1 MSKQNN
7 DTEMTGAD
15 IAKIIINLVVIYAIG
30 GMILATVYAKTS
42 PVIFTKAK
50 QEKEERLKQMM
61 PEADSIEKTG
71 EWPIH
76 HHNAGYYTAK
86 KGGEAVGYIVETFGK
101 GYSSY
106 INTLIALD
114 PKLVLQKI
122 DVVSQKETPGLGDE
136 VEVPAW
142 KEQFKGKTLDTL
154 KVVKDGDQKYIQAIS
169 GATISSRAVTD
180 DRVGGGVRGGVQMI
194 TDVLSGK
201 APAQPAENAAGGHH

>member
-1 MSKQNN
+1 MSEQKN

-71 EWPIH
+71 EWQIH
-76 HHNAGYYTAK
+76 HHGAGYYTAQ
-86 KGGEAVGYIVETFGK
+86 KGGAPVGYIVETFGK

-106 INTLIALD
+106 VNTLVALD
-114 PKLVLQKI
+114 TKLVVQKI

-136 VEVPAW
+136 VEDPAW
-142 KEQFKGKTLDTL
+142 KDLFKGKTLDTL
-154 KVVKDGDQKYIQAIS
+154 KVVKDGDQRYIAAIS

-180 DRVGGGVRGGVQMI
+180 DKLGGGVKGGVQML

-201 APAQPAENAAGGHH
+201 TQPKQAGNEGGQH

>member
-1 MSKQNN
+1 MSEQKN

-15 IAKIIINLVVIYAIG
+15 IAKIILNLVVIYAIG

-71 EWPIH
+71 EWAPH
-76 HHNAGYYTAK
+76 HHPAGYYTAK
-86 KGGEAVGYIVETFGK
+86 KGGEAVGYIVESFGK

-106 INTLIALD
+106 INTLVALD
-114 PKLVLQKI
+114 TKLVVQKI
-122 DVVSQKETPGLGDE
+122 DVVSHKETPGLGDE

-142 KEQFKGKTLDTL
+142 KDQFKGKTLDTL
-154 KVVKDGDQKYIQAIS
+154 KVVKDGDQKFIQAIS

-180 DRVGGGVRGGVQMI
+180 DKTGGGIRGGVQML
-194 TDVLSGK
+194 TDLLSGK
-201 APAQPAENAAGGHH
+201 SEAKPAVNAAGGHH

>member
-1 MSKQNN
+1 MSEQKN

-61 PEADSIEKTG
+61 PEADSIQKTG
-71 EWPIH
+71 DWSPQH
-76 HHNAGYYTAK
+76 HHAGYYTAK
-86 KGGEAVGYIVETFGK
+86 KGSETVGYIVETFGK

-114 PKLVLQKI
+114 PKLVVQKI

-136 VEVPAW
+136 VETPAF
-142 KEQFKGKTLDTL
+142 KDQFKGKTLDTL
-154 KVVKDGDQKYIQAIS
+154 KVVKDGDQRYIQAIS

-180 DRVGGGVRGGVQMI
+180 DKGGGGVHGGVQMI

-201 APAQPAENAAGGHH
+201 TPPAEGNAAGGHH